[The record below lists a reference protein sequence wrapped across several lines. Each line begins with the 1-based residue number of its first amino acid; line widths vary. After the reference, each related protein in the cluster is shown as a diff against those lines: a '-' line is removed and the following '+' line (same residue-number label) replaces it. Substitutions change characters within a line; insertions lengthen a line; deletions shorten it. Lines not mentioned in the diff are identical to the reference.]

1 MKAIFFL
8 LLSIFVSSCSTT
20 NNVKVSHND
29 LEIPKIE
36 LEIKPIELKEVHF
49 ELQQCVLATEPK
61 KKVFCMT
68 EENLINDIENINTIR
83 KAYNELILQ
92 YKADKA
98 YYDNIIDEKN
108 RR

>member
-20 NNVKVSHND
+20 NNVKVSRNN

-36 LEIKPIELKEVHF
+36 LEIKPIELKEVYF
-49 ELQQCVLATEPK
+49 ELQQCMLVAEPK

-68 EENLINDIENINTIR
+68 EGNLVNDIENINTIR
-83 KAYNELILQ
+83 KAYNELILK

-98 YYDNIIDEKN
+98 YYDDILNKK
-108 RR
+108 

>member
-1 MKAIFFL
+1 MRTIFFL
-8 LLSIFVSSCSTT
+8 LLSILVCSCSTT
-20 NNVKVSHND
+20 NNVKVSRND

-49 ELQQCVLATEPK
+49 ELQQCMLVIEPK

-68 EENLINDIENINTIR
+68 EENLVNDIENINTIR
-83 KAYNELILQ
+83 KAYNELILK

-98 YYDNIIDEKN
+98 YYDDILNKK
-108 RR
+108 